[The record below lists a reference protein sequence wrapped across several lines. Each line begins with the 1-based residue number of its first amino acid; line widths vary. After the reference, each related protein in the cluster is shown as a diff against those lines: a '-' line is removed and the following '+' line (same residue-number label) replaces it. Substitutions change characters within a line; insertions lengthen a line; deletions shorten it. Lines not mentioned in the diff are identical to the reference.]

1 MSPPRQPLA
10 SAGVLGSGDSDEQL
24 VERCLGRDPE
34 AFTALVLR
42 YQKPVYNA
50 AFRVLG
56 RTEDASDVT
65 QIVFLK
71 VFERLEDFDREYRFF
86 SWIYRIAM
94 NESLNL
100 LRRNGRD
107 EPLGE
112 DDEYEG
118 PENAGPEWRASEA
131 EASERIQGTL
141 MRMKAA
147 DRAVITLR
155 HFADCSYEEIAGIL
169 DIDEKTV
176 KSRLFEARNRMRHL
190 LSDLRP
196 ART

>member
-1 MSPPRQPLA
+1 VNRARQPLA
-10 SAGVLGSGDSDEQL
+10 GAGVIEAGDSDERL
-24 VERCLGRDPE
+24 VERCLARDAQ

-42 YQKPVYNA
+42 YQRPVYNA

-56 RTEDASDVT
+56 SADDASDVT
-65 QIVFLK
+65 QAVFLK
-71 VFERLEDFDREYRFF
+71 VFERLEDFDPEYRFF

-118 PENAGPEWRASEA
+118 PESAGPEWKASEA

-155 HFADCSYEEIAGIL
+155 HFADCSYEEIARIL

-176 KSRLFEARNRMRHL
+176 KSRLFEARNRMREL
-190 LSDLRP
+190 LADLRP